1 MQSIAMRAR
10 WNTKLLLPQRCM
22 TVSFEIL
29 DNTASPCFEERL
41 HGRALRRGK
50 VMSREYSNDEKLL
63 TKGEVARL
71 CRVDVRT
78 VDRWLTAGRLS
89 CQRTP
94 SGRALFRKQDV
105 LTLFARTQTSAA
117 AKRDR

>member
-1 MQSIAMRAR
+1 
-10 WNTKLLLPQRCM
+10 M

-89 CQRTP
+89 CHRTP

-105 LTLFARTQTSAA
+105 LTLFSLERRRPLLRVFTNASTISF
-117 AKRDR
+117 DCEV